1 MVSSLKRKKQTMT
14 ARSNLIALLNVFG
27 GNRTLLAK
35 ALATSPRSIGR
46 WINCEHP
53 IREEMETVIH
63 NMLAQYQT
71 VHVDD
76 EVVEAMCPSE
86 TQDTPAPS
94 PDTEYQSNVI
104 PRTVLLVEGYV
115 RGQYILTVA
124 KSVENTD
131 TAIRVLGEDGCLI
144 IMSTDDTQLTIERVP
159 STHEQVQF
167 YYQVQQSF
175 NGELQMYQID
185 TLGWHLRVPTLE
197 NIRDMKNNNIGE
209 NKMVILSKE
218 VSQMILD

>member
-1 MVSSLKRKKQTMT
+1 MT
-14 ARSNLIALLNVFG
+14 ARSNLIALLDVFG

-46 WINCEHP
+46 WINREHP

-71 VHVDD
+71 VPQDETVDD
-76 EVVEAMCPSE
+76 EIVEAMCPSDM
-86 TQDTPAPS
+86 QDTPAPS
-94 PDTEYQSNVI
+94 PDTEYQPNVV
-104 PRTVLLVEGYV
+104 PRSVLLVEGYV

-167 YYQVQQSF
+167 YYRVQQSF

-185 TLGWHLRVPTLE
+185 TCGWHLRVPTLE
-197 NIRDMKNNNIGE
+197 NVRDMKENNIGDY
-209 NKMVILSKE
+209 KMVILSKA
-218 VSQMILD
+218 VTQMVLD